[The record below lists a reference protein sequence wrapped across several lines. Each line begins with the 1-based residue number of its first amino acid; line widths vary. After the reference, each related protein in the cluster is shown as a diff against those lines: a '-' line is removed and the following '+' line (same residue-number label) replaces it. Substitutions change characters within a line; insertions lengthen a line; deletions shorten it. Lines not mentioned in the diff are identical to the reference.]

1 MYTSR
6 TGAYT
11 NQPGKVLQTNKL
23 IEYIY
28 IYIYMKFLTDLYNF
42 FTCLTK
48 GRDQI
53 AAASARQHMQMQ

>member
-11 NQPGKVLQTNKL
+11 NQPGKVLQTNKV

>member
-1 MYTSR
+1 
-6 TGAYT
+6 
-11 NQPGKVLQTNKL
+11 
-23 IEYIY
+23 
-28 IYIYMKFLTDLYNF
+28 MKFLTDLYNF